1 MNMPYKTPLFISTL
15 FFGAALLYLLG
26 GIALAAVYAILW
38 IDKIVLGMLGP
49 IRYLG
54 VEFTTLATIILGI
67 SYGPLPAFLFS
78 IIVIPLLHSSKYL
91 FLPLPQP
98 EWPFFIPHPNNIVD
112 AIGALCAGIL
122 WVIGIKELL
131 ILTAI
136 VVIIK
141 DAGYGISEKM
151 MFGKPVDYFSAAM
164 YLIFNC
170 LLIFQFGP
178 SIASLAA

>member
-1 MNMPYKTPLFISTL
+1 MNMPYKTPVFVSTL
-15 FFGAALLYLLG
+15 FLGAALFYLIG
-26 GIALAAVYAILW
+26 GLAMAAAYAILW
-38 IDKIVLGMLGP
+38 IDKIIFGMLGP

-54 VEFTTLATIILGI
+54 VEFTTIGTIILGI
-67 SYGPLPAFLFS
+67 AYGAIPAFLFS
-78 IIVIPLLHSSKYL
+78 IIVIPLLHSSKYV

-98 EWPFFIPHPNNIVD
+98 EWPFFIRHPNNIVD

-122 WVIGIKELL
+122 WAVGIKELL

-151 MFGKPVDYFSAAM
+151 MFGKPIDYFSAVM
-164 YLIFNC
+164 YLIFNA
-170 LLIFQFGP
+170 LLAFQFGP
-178 SIASLAA
+178 AILSMAA